1 MNGPDLIVQ
10 EALRW
15 LRFSAEDL
23 DVAQRLLADRSSAP
37 RFVCLHSQ
45 QAAEKALK
53 AALAIEEIDY
63 PFTHDLN
70 ALRNMLPHSW
80 SVRADHPDLTELS
93 QWAVEARYPGEWA
106 EATEADAIRA
116 ESQARTVR
124 DSVVGARTNANDESQ
139 ARVCG
144 SRVPASRNTRRRI
157 AMQLLC

>member
-1 MNGPDLIVQ
+1 MSGPDLVVQ

-37 RFVCLHSQ
+37 RFVCWHSQ

-53 AALAIEEIDY
+53 AALAIEEVDY
-63 PFTHDLN
+63 PYTHDLN
-70 ALRNMLPHSW
+70 ALRNLLPDSW

-124 DSVVGARTNANDESQ
+124 DSVVAEFQRRGIHIDEGAQ
-139 ARVCG
+139 
-144 SRVPASRNTRRRI
+144 
-157 AMQLLC
+157 

>member
-1 MNGPDLIVQ
+1 MNDPDIVVQ

-37 RFVCLHSQ
+37 RFVCWLSQ
-45 QAAEKALK
+45 QSAEKALK
-53 AALAIEEIDY
+53 AALELEAIDY
-63 PFTHDLN
+63 PYTHDLN
-70 ALRNMLPHSW
+70 ALRNLLPNSW
-80 SVRADHPDLTELS
+80 SVRVDHPDLTELS

-124 DSVVGARTNANDESQ
+124 DSVVAEFQRRGIHIDEGAQ
-139 ARVCG
+139 
-144 SRVPASRNTRRRI
+144 
-157 AMQLLC
+157 

>member
-1 MNGPDLIVQ
+1 MNDPDIVVQ

-37 RFVCLHSQ
+37 RFVCWLSQ
-45 QAAEKALK
+45 QSAEKALK
-53 AALAIEEIDY
+53 AALELEAIDY
-63 PFTHDLN
+63 PYTHDLN
-70 ALRNMLPHSW
+70 ALRNLLPNSW
-80 SVRADHPDLTELS
+80 SVRVDHPDLTELS

-124 DSVVGARTNANDESQ
+124 DSVVAEF
-139 ARVCG
+139 
-144 SRVPASRNTRRRI
+144 RRRGI
-157 AMQLLC
+157 HADEGAQ